1 MRVFPL
7 VAIILTVV
15 AAVPRGQS
23 RQTDTGFL
31 DRNVVLDGV
40 IHRFQVYAPA
50 EYTPDKA
57 WPVLVDLHG
66 NGAQGDDGIRQTAHF
81 LADQIRLNRSRFS
94 LIAVFPQAARG
105 TTWDSPAMQA
115 MVIAEIDKT
124 LTEFHG
130 DPRRLYLSG
139 FSMGG
144 AGVYQI
150 AARWP
155 ERFAALVAIAGF
167 VPTDHGDLVTRIRH
181 IPLRIV
187 HGASDERVS
196 VDGARQLAAEL
207 KRAGAPAE
215 YVEYP
220 DTRHGPTAE
229 KTYADASVIEW
240 LLSQRRH

>member
-1 MRVFPL
+1 MIL
-7 VAIILTVV
+7 AIILTVA
-15 AAVPRGQS
+15 AAVPGGQS

-40 IHRFQVYAPA
+40 IHRFQVYVPA

-57 WPVLVDLHG
+57 WPILVDLHG
-66 NGAQGDDGIRQTAHF
+66 NGAQGDDGLRQTAHF
-81 LADQIRLNRSRFS
+81 LADQIRLNRSRFP

-105 TTWDSPAMQA
+105 TTWDSSAMQG

-144 AGVYQI
+144 AGAYQI

-167 VPTDHGDLVTRIRH
+167 VPTDHADLVKRIRH
-181 IPLRIV
+181 IPLRIF
-187 HGASDERVS
+187 HGASDERVP

-207 KRAGAPAE
+207 KQAGAPAE
-215 YVEYP
+215 YLEYS

>member
-1 MRVFPL
+1 M
-7 VAIILTVV
+7 
-15 AAVPRGQS
+15 
-23 RQTDTGFL
+23 
-31 DRNVVLDGV
+31 
-40 IHRFQVYAPA
+40 
-50 EYTPDKA
+50 
-57 WPVLVDLHG
+57 
-66 NGAQGDDGIRQTAHF
+66 QG
-81 LADQIRLNRSRFS
+81 
-94 LIAVFPQAARG
+94 
-105 TTWDSPAMQA
+105 

-167 VPTDHGDLVTRIRH
+167 VPTDHADLVKRIRH
-181 IPLRIV
+181 IPLRIF

-207 KRAGAPAE
+207 KQAGAPAE

>member
-7 VAIILTVV
+7 VAIILIVV

-31 DRNVVLDGV
+31 DRNVVISGV
-40 IHRFQVYAPA
+40 IYRFQVYVPF
-50 EYTPDKA
+50 EYTPDKS
-57 WPVLVDLHG
+57 WPILVDLHG

-105 TTWDSPAMQA
+105 TTWDSPAMQE
-115 MVIAEIDKT
+115 MVIATIDQA

-130 DPRRLYLSG
+130 DPQRLYLSG
-139 FSMGG
+139 FSMGA
-144 AGVYQI
+144 AGVYEI

-155 ERFAALVAIAGF
+155 QRFAALLAISGF
-167 VPTDHGDLVTRIRH
+167 VPSDHADLVKRIRH
-181 IPLRIV
+181 IPLRIF

-196 VDGARQLAAEL
+196 VGGARQLAAEL
-207 KRAGAPAE
+207 KQANAPTE

-229 KTYADASVIEW
+229 KTYADASVFEW
-240 LLSQRRH
+240 LLSQRRN